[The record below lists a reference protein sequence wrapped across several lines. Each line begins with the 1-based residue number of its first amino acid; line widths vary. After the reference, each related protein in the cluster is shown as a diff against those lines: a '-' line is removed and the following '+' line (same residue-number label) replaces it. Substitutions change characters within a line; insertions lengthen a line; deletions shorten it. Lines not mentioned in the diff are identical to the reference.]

1 MGLVQR
7 SLPAAHIVG
16 QVVAAA
22 ACAEARG
29 LPRLANVVFMGMGEP
44 ADNVVEVRRAVN
56 AICGGIPRRQGGLG
70 LSRGAVTVSTVAPRP
85 DAFEKILFG
94 GTRTT
99 TTTSTIST
107 SNDDD
112 DDDDDD
118 DDGDDDLGVLLA
130 WSLHAADAALRKA
143 LVPTASA
150 SPQALVEALAVAL
163 RRRPDPKKRRVLV
176 EVVLIRGVNDGPQHA
191 DAVADLLRPVHD
203 ACFQPGRKRTG
214 VLVK

>member
-1 MGLVQR
+1 MYAMLRDPCKWKLKQVHG
-7 SLPAAHIVG
+7 IVG

-99 TTTSTIST
+99 TTTSNDHNNDHHD
-107 SNDDD
+107 SN
-112 DDDDDD
+112 
-118 DDGDDDLGVLLA
+118 
-130 WSLHAADAALRKA
+130 
-143 LVPTASA
+143 
-150 SPQALVEALAVAL
+150 
-163 RRRPDPKKRRVLV
+163 
-176 EVVLIRGVNDGPQHA
+176 NNN
-191 DAVADLLRPVHD
+191 
-203 ACFQPGRKRTG
+203 
-214 VLVK
+214 